1 MSLLTVRQ
9 WPRDVRL
16 YFTKLISRLRPTTI
30 FWFLGKWK
38 YEKRNCRAIVFM
50 INNAMKN
57 ATAFTVNFHTSI
69 EILYSLQNSISVYC
83 SPIHCL
89 GWFPA
94 HDWQIKLIDGL
105 LLHLEKPKKKTC
117 THWVPTFQLA
127 STDGFISFERKKFF
141 PSIFDY
147 SSSKQTI
154 TKFLTQSRI
163 FFCFKVVYIFRI
175 QKLQFF
181 LGWSRKE

>member
-1 MSLLTVRQ
+1 M
-9 WPRDVRL
+9 WD
-16 YFTKLISRLRPTTI
+16 FIFAKLVLRLRPTTI

-50 INNAMKN
+50 NNNAMKDT
-57 ATAFTVNFHTSI
+57 TAFTVNFNNSI

-83 SPIHCL
+83 SPIHFF
-89 GWFPA
+89 G
-94 HDWQIKLIDGL
+94 LISRSWLAGKADRWASVASG
-105 LLHLEKPKKKTC
+105 KAKKKTC

-127 STDGFISFERKKFF
+127 STDGFISFERKNFF

-154 TKFLTQSRI
+154 TKFPTQSRI
-163 FFCFKVVYIFRI
+163 FFCFKVVHIFRI
-175 QKLQFF
+175 KKLQFF
-181 LGWSRKE
+181 LGWRRK